1 MKRIKVK
8 ELINSKSHV
17 KDMKEVVGEDLTLKV
32 YISRGDEPHTAWDDG
47 AQRHIKT
54 KTKRPAD
61 WQYGVMRN
69 AFKRINS
76 EFGITIKEVANQKN
90 SDVPIKLTTVPNA
103 DAVNGEWKR
112 SWDDSGATDIYLSMT
127 YQSGLDGEKYPEA
140 HNNPDAFPHDEREK
154 AVWQKIFIHEL
165 GHLLGLEHPWDKDD
179 GDWAVSSSEVRT
191 VDTVMGYED
200 EVSSGEVMNWF
211 QEVDAKALA
220 RIWGRAGSSVG
231 SDTKEIVLV
240 EKPSQ
245 FNKQS
250 ADQIIN
256 FNLTTD
262 SIEIDI
268 DSFAINGSA
277 NFAFGKNRKVV
288 NNKLAKQDFD
298 FLYDQKKGGLYF
310 NENGA
315 DKGLGEG
322 GIIAI
327 LNGAPDL
334 TSQNIKFI

>member
-1 MKRIKVK
+1 M
-8 ELINSKSHV
+8 
-17 KDMKEVVGEDLTLKV
+17 GECGF
-32 YISRGDEPHTAWDDG
+32 SA
-47 AQRHIKT
+47 
-54 KTKRPAD
+54 
-61 WQYGVMRN
+61 
-69 AFKRINS
+69 
-76 EFGITIKEVANQKN
+76 
-90 SDVPIKLTTVPNA
+90 
-103 DAVNGEWKR
+103 
-112 SWDDSGATDIYLSMT
+112 
-127 YQSGLDGEKYPEA
+127 
-140 HNNPDAFPHDEREK
+140 
-154 AVWQKIFIHEL
+154 
-165 GHLLGLEHPWDKDD
+165 
-179 GDWAVSSSEVRT
+179 
-191 VDTVMGYED
+191 
-200 EVSSGEVMNWF
+200 
-211 QEVDAKALA
+211 
-220 RIWGRAGSSVG
+220 G

-268 DSFAINGSA
+268 ASFAINGSA

-288 NNKLAKQDFD
+288 NKQLAKQDFD
-298 FLYDQKKGGLYF
+298 FLYDLKKGGLYF

-334 TSQNIKFI
+334 TSENIQFI